1 MKIKNTYEEVL
12 RTMRRTSPNY
22 SGVHLKI
29 TAEAMGVEFMEPPL
43 TFDHIAGGERFKYMG
58 ACCIKLNSR
67 GMAWNCK
74 AEVAMS
80 LLQEAIVTRGWE

>member
-1 MKIKNTYEEVL
+1 MKIEKTLKQVL
-12 RTMRRTSPNY
+12 KELPETWCGPGEIVVRAA
-22 SGVHLKI
+22 KI
-29 TAEAMGVEFMEPPL
+29 MGVEFGDPPL
-43 TFDHIAGGERFKYMG
+43 TFNHIAGGERFKYMG
-58 ACCIKLNSR
+58 ACCIKLNSH